1 MKTPIVDDREYDV
14 KILSRIDFG
23 QHFMADE
30 QLYVRISTDLKVDF
44 FDDELLVVREE
55 TGELVC
61 MSRDRLVELV
71 RAEIH
76 IVE

>member
-14 KILSRIDFG
+14 KMLSQIEFG

-30 QLYVRISTDLKVDF
+30 QLYVRISTDLNVEYF
-44 FDDELLVVREE
+44 EDELLVVREE
-55 TGELVC
+55 TGELVS
-61 MSRDRLVELV
+61 MSRNRLVELV
-71 RAEIH
+71 KAEIH